1 MSIPEPAIDLD
12 LIAAFIDGRLG
23 PADRERAITLLATSD
38 AAFDVFVDATRAR
51 AETGDDVIPI
61 GRGRRWMPGGRRA
74 WWVLAPAAAA
84 AVLLFVVVPKIGV
97 RSDRDT
103 SVSATSLVAALGNA
117 DLHAAASTG
126 VVGEGRDWSVTRGA
140 SASLADSAGAFRLG
154 VRAIDLRVAVM
165 ADDRASADRLAG
177 EMLDR
182 IVGIELSQFVAA
194 RYANLRSGIAGTPRE
209 QLLAEASQA
218 EDALGKLLA
227 GRPDDAF
234 WFNFGK
240 WSAAAELAAGAHSP
254 AFFQSE
260 LSARVVSDALARA
273 GGTRADTSELR
284 RASDLARPNA
294 TDQDFQM
301 ERDALRSLIKKHAE

>member
-1 MSIPEPAIDLD
+1 M
-12 LIAAFIDGRLG
+12 
-23 PADRERAITLLATSD
+23 TLLASSD

-51 AETGDDVIPI
+51 VEAGDGVIPI
-61 GRGRRWMPGGRRA
+61 ERGRRWMPGGRRA

-84 AVLLFVVVPKIGV
+84 AVLLFIVVPKTGV
-97 RSDRDT
+97 RSGRDT
-103 SVSATSLVAALGNA
+103 SVSATSLVATLGNA
-117 DLHAAASTG
+117 DLHGAATG
-126 VVGEGRDWSVTRGA
+126 GQERDWSVTRGA
-140 SASLADSAGAFRLG
+140 STSLADSASAFRLG

-165 ADDRASADRLAG
+165 ADDRPSADRVAG

-182 IVGIELSQFVAA
+182 IAGIELSQFVAA
-194 RYANLRSGIAGTPRE
+194 RYANLRRGIAGTPRE
-209 QLLAEASQA
+209 QLLADASHA
-218 EDALGKLLA
+218 EEALGKLLA

-260 LSARVVSDALARA
+260 LSARVVTDALAR
-273 GGTRADTSELR
+273 GGGARADTSELR

-294 TDQDFQM
+294 TDHDFQM